1 MVGAFTV
8 WSGLFLFYFF
18 GRERHLEYLP
28 YIVLGAGLTRAG
40 VAFFYGCIFSDFFF
54 RFLLFA
60 VLYYYLLVQMAKK
73 SFSLRI
79 QCAQEDTLFVPAI
92 LSIF

>member
-1 MVGAFTV
+1 MVGVIFI
-8 WSGLFLFYFF
+8 FIF
-18 GRERHLEYLP
+18 GRARHLEYLP

-40 VAFFYGCIFSDFFF
+40 VAFFLWLYFF
-54 RFLLFA
+54 RFFFPLLIICSL
-60 VLYYYLLVQMAKK
+60 VLLPTSTDGKK